1 MSRQVRAVVLCEDR
15 AHWHFARAFLVACGW
30 NERQLT
36 SRIAPT
42 AKGAAEQWV
51 RDTFP
56 GELSTY
62 RRKAGERICLI
73 VIIDGD
79 RQDVETRI
87 RALEA
92 AAQRQ
97 PADHVAIFVPC
108 RNMETWIGYLSGL
121 PVDETTAYHQLKK
134 GHSRARPAEV
144 LADHCTQHR
153 PLADAPPS
161 LIAAC
166 TEWAL
171 RLADFR

>member
-1 MSRQVRAVVLCEDR
+1 MTRQVRAVVLCEDR

-30 NERQLT
+30 KERQIT
-36 SRIAPT
+36 PRIAPT

-51 RDTFP
+51 REKFP
-56 GELSTY
+56 EELNTY
-62 RRKAGERICLI
+62 RCNARQRICLI

-92 AAQRQ
+92 ANQRQ
-97 PADHVAIFVPC
+97 PKEHAAIFVPC
-108 RNMETWIGYLSGL
+108 RSIETWIAYLNGQ
-121 PVDETTAYHQLKK
+121 PVDETTAYHQFKV
-134 GHSRARPAEV
+134 GHSRAKPAET
-144 LADHCTQHR
+144 LADHCTHRR

-161 LIAAC
+161 LVAAC

-171 RLADFR
+171 RLADLR